1 MLLYT
6 HKYTALP
13 AYSIGQQKLHFP
25 PLLVFFFSLLFFL
38 QTRLSRLSLNLGFQS
53 IVTAVLVHFVIT
65 WPKRGQTDLFI
76 FTSKLAPR
84 HRSNPKRNR
93 KKTPDENFPSKK
105 EEEKMGVKSQSPVR
119 RLTPTTDSPAP
130 FFYIMPYNPMK
141 SRHGSAQF
149 FFSWTRNCETMR
161 FNMFACWRS
170 WSIWAIFSFSKQW
183 NVTYKTH
190 NKAAPMSILSDWTF
204 TYKGDGKVAE
214 IVSTQ
219 KRLACC

>member
-1 MLLYT
+1 MRDVALYT
-6 HKYTALP
+6 QIYGASCLFNRTAE
-13 AYSIGQQKLHFP
+13 AAFS
-25 PLLVFFFSLLFFL
+25 PLLVFFSSSLFSFFL

-149 FFSWTRNCETMR
+149 FFS
-161 FNMFACWRS
+161 
-170 WSIWAIFSFSKQW
+170 
-183 NVTYKTH
+183 
-190 NKAAPMSILSDWTF
+190 
-204 TYKGDGKVAE
+204 
-214 IVSTQ
+214 
-219 KRLACC
+219 